1 MASFTSSQSGLW
13 SSASTWGGAGVP
25 GNGDTVTIASGHTV
39 TFDVDQSGFASG
51 LAGLTVNGTLQFKE
65 DVNTFLKVQNNI
77 HLPNSSSRFICGT
90 PENPIQRPSPGNQYR
105 CKVAMGL
112 GGRNLWFTG
121 RGTFQFYG
129 WTPPR
134 NHTFLASNA
143 NSGSNQIV
151 LQDSL
156 GLQAGDVIV
165 IGADSVPG
173 AMTETQL
180 GKYTVQSVSEDGKTI
195 TLTQNLGHNRV
206 IGDVVAWHSRP
217 IEIYANFLYTFATED
232 TGKDIYLKGCL
243 LYRGISPTSFT
254 NRIHLCENITVER
267 PDGDT
272 IINSLITETTCKDST
287 IYHTRLFAT
296 VKNTRFKNSVFIQPR
311 SILGNYQ
318 PLMEDVFVGY
328 FEKCIFS
335 NAPYIL
341 PFALNNTGVC
351 FDECTMKGIQS
362 GVSYLGG
369 IWAKNTDFSNLVLSA
384 NPHHQGDHI
393 LYNCKNFNIVT
404 PQHAVGYSFNHNQVD
419 GAYRAWMRGGTVQN
433 LNATQTEPYRYQ
445 LTSTSTTIPVYHTI
459 QLGTLNP
466 IEEIRVSTMI
476 KRQTGASTKP
486 IIQLITPLE
495 DPLINPSIMPLA
507 ETQYPDEST
516 GIWRE
521 VTLTYY
527 NDKPSQI
534 PIHFRIL
541 SMEGSGRTIEFTPP
555 RVTNRTG
562 LRGQKVKIMR

>member
-25 GNGDTVTIASGHTV
+25 GDGDTVTIASGHTV
-39 TFDVDQSGFASG
+39 TFDVDQSSFASG
-51 LAGLTVNGTLQFKE
+51 LAGLTVSGTLQFKE
-65 DVNTFLKVQNNI
+65 DVNTFLKVRNNI
-77 HLPNSSSRFICGT
+77 YLPNSSSRFICGT

-105 CKVAMGL
+105 CKVAMDL
-112 GGRNLWFTG
+112 DGGKLWFTG
-121 RGTFQFYG
+121 QGTFQFYG

-195 TLTQNLGHNRV
+195 TLTKNLGHNRV

-217 IEIYANFLYTFATED
+217 IEIYANFLHTFANESKN
-232 TGKDIYLKGCL
+232 KDIYLKGCL
-243 LYRGISPTSFT
+243 LYRGISSTSFT
-254 NRIHLCENITVER
+254 NRIHLCENITVEK
-267 PDGDT
+267 PDEDT
-272 IINSLITETTCKDST
+272 IISSPITETTCKDST
-287 IYHTRLFAT
+287 IYHTGLTAT
-296 VKNTRFKNSVFIQPR
+296 VKNTRFKNSVFIQAR
-311 SILGNYQ
+311 SISGSYQ
-318 PLMEDVFVGY
+318 PLMGNVFVGY

-362 GVSYLGG
+362 GVSHLGG

-419 GAYRAWMRGGTVQN
+419 GAYRAWMRGGTIQSVTN
-433 LNATQTEPYRYQ
+433 LYPPCSNKSYQ
-445 LTSTSTTIPVYHTI
+445 YTLTSNTHPVYRTL
-459 QLGTLNP
+459 QLGILQPQQEIQISCWLYKTLGSMSIQP
-466 IEEIRVSTMI
+466 RF
-476 KRQTGASTKP
+476 
-486 IIQLITPLE
+486 QLIDNNN
-495 DPLINPSIMPLA
+495 DPLVDPSAQPLQESISSTSISNQWEELTIRYKNTTDKEIPISVRCLA
-507 ETQYPDEST
+507 ANST
-516 GIWRE
+516 GF
-521 VTLTYY
+521 
-527 NDKPSQI
+527 
-534 PIHFRIL
+534 IHEYINLDRIFYM
-541 SMEGSGRTIEFTPP
+541 SNVFG
-555 RVTNRTG
+555 
-562 LRGQKVKIMR
+562 